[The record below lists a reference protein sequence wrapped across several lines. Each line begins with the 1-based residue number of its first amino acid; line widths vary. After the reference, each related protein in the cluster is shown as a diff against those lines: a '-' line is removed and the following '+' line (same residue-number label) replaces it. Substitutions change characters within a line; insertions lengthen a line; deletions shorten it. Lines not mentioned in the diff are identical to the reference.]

1 MYTIYITVLSLL
13 CTVVQSSLCHIC
25 GIRGNEDLSPYKVLS
40 GEATNCATIAIKVAM
55 SITNERDCSA
65 QQTKYKQCCTKDH
78 EAPSPGGVLPPQSIP
93 SVRYTGPY
101 QRCNICRDKDFPSET
116 SMVVN
121 FLYIGPG
128 TCVQYW
134 KIGQAGKI
142 PDHLCSVVQYFSYE
156 PCGCGEHNP
165 YFTKNNDK

>member
-1 MYTIYITVLSLL
+1 MYSFNIIILSLL
-13 CTVVQSSLCHIC
+13 CTSVQSTLCHIC
-25 GIRGNEDLSPYKVLS
+25 GLNGNEDLSPYKVLP
-40 GEATNCATIAIKVAM
+40 GETNNCARIAVNVAM
-55 SITNERDCSA
+55 STRDEEMCKAS
-65 QQTKYKQCCTKDH
+65 QVKWKDCCTK
-78 EAPSPGGVLPPQSIP
+78 ETTPTPSPVLPPQIIP

-128 TCVQYW
+128 TCIQYW

-142 PDHLCSVVQYFSYE
+142 PNHLCSVVQHFSYE
-156 PCGCGEHNP
+156 PCGCGKHNP
-165 YFTKNNDK
+165 YFTNNNNDN